1 MSFQI
6 CSCKG
11 LDSNCKMCFGSGYV
25 NTPTTEKPS
34 NQKDKK
40 SEDKRKL
47 KNLTDLPLNI
57 IDSLGKTELINL
69 TMEVIALLDLKSKKQ
84 MQILNSI
91 PFSSNTFRRD
101 FKEKFASLKDMEDEK
116 VLLRDKLTNI
126 EKVLVEQKISGN
138 FKFKHYLSDIEID
151 VDSNRHLKD
160 LIKEYKRLKN

>member
-1 MSFQI
+1 MTFQI

-25 NTPTTEKPS
+25 NSPTTEKSS

-40 SEDKRKL
+40 SDEKKKL
-47 KNLTDLPLNI
+47 KNVSDLPIN
-57 IDSLGKTELINL
+57 IDSLGKTELISI
-69 TMEVIALLDLKSKKQ
+69 TTEVIALLDFKSKKQ

-101 FKEKFASLKDMEDEK
+101 FKEKFARLKDFEEEK
-116 VLLRDKLTNI
+116 ILLREKLTAI
-126 EKVLVEQKISGN
+126 EKELVTQKISGN
-138 FKFKHYLSDIEID
+138 FRFKHYLSDIEID
-151 VDSNRHLKD
+151 VDSNRQLKE

>member
-1 MSFQI
+1 MTFQI

-25 NTPTTEKPS
+25 KSLTTDKSS

-40 SEDKRKL
+40 SVEKKKL
-47 KNLTDLPLNI
+47 KSVSELPLN
-57 IDSLGKTELINL
+57 IDSLGKPELINI
-69 TMEVIALLDLKSKKQ
+69 TTEVIALLDLKSKKQ

-101 FKEKFASLKDMEDEK
+101 FKEKFANLKDLEDEK
-116 VLLRDKLTNI
+116 ILLREKLTAI
-126 EKVLVEQKISGN
+126 EKELVAQKISGN
-138 FKFKHYLSDIEID
+138 FRFKHYLSDKEID
-151 VDSNRHLKD
+151 IDSNRQLKE

>member
-1 MSFQI
+1 MTFQI

-25 NTPTTEKPS
+25 KSLTADKSS

-40 SEDKRKL
+40 SVEKKKL
-47 KNLTDLPLNI
+47 KSVSELPLNI
-57 IDSLGKTELINL
+57 VSLGKTELINI
-69 TMEVIALLDLKSKKQ
+69 TTEVIALLDFKSKKQ

-101 FKEKFASLKDMEDEK
+101 FKEKFASLKDFEDEK
-116 VLLRDKLTNI
+116 ILLRENLTAI
-126 EKVLVEQKISGN
+126 EKELVAQKISGN
-138 FKFKHYLSDIEID
+138 FRFKHYLSDIEID
-151 VDSNRHLKD
+151 VDSNRQLKE

>member
-1 MSFQI
+1 MTFQI

-25 NTPTTEKPS
+25 KSLTPDKSS

-40 SEDKRKL
+40 SVEKKKL
-47 KNLTDLPLNI
+47 KSVSELPLN
-57 IDSLGKTELINL
+57 IDSLGKTELISI
-69 TMEVIALLDLKSKKQ
+69 TTEVIALLDFKSKKQ

-101 FKEKFASLKDMEDEK
+101 FKEKFASLKDFEEEK
-116 VLLRDKLTNI
+116 TLLREKLTAI
-126 EKVLVEQKISGN
+126 EKVLVDQKISGN
-138 FKFKHYLSDIEID
+138 FRFKHYLSDIEID
-151 VDSNRHLKD
+151 VDSNRQLKE

>member
-1 MSFQI
+1 MTFQI

-25 NTPTTEKPS
+25 KSLTTDKSS

-40 SEDKRKL
+40 SVEKKKL
-47 KNLTDLPLNI
+47 KSVSELPLN
-57 IDSLGKTELINL
+57 IDSLGKPELINI
-69 TMEVIALLDLKSKKQ
+69 TTEVIALLDLKSKKQ

-101 FKEKFASLKDMEDEK
+101 FKEKVASLKDFEDEK
-116 VLLRDKLTNI
+116 ILLREKLTAI
-126 EKVLVEQKISGN
+126 EKELVAQKISGN
-138 FKFKHYLSDIEID
+138 FRFKHYLSDKEID
-151 VDSNRHLKD
+151 VDSNRQLKE

>member
-1 MSFQI
+1 MTFQI

-25 NTPTTEKPS
+25 KSPTTDKSS

-40 SEDKRKL
+40 SVEKRKM
-47 KNLTDLPLNI
+47 KSVSDLPLNI
-57 IDSLGKTELINL
+57 DSLGKPELINI
-69 TMEVIALLDLKSKKQ
+69 TTEVIALLDLKSKKQ

-101 FKEKFASLKDMEDEK
+101 FKEKFANLKDLEDEK
-116 VLLRDKLTNI
+116 ILLREKLATI
-126 EKVLVEQKISGN
+126 EKELVTQKISGN
-138 FKFKHYLSDIEID
+138 FKFKHFLSDKDID
-151 VDSNRHLKD
+151 VDSNRQLKD

>member
-1 MSFQI
+1 MTFQI

-25 NTPTTEKPS
+25 KSLTTDKSP

-40 SEDKRKL
+40 SVEKKKL
-47 KNLTDLPLNI
+47 KSVSELPLNI
-57 IDSLGKTELINL
+57 VSLGKPELINI
-69 TMEVIALLDLKSKKQ
+69 TTEVIALLDLKSKKQ

-101 FKEKFASLKDMEDEK
+101 FKEKFAHLKDLEDEK
-116 VLLRDKLTNI
+116 ILLREKLTAI
-126 EKVLVEQKISGN
+126 EKELVTQKISGN
-138 FKFKHYLSDIEID
+138 FRFKHYLSDKEID
-151 VDSNRHLKD
+151 VDSNRQLKE

>member
-1 MSFQI
+1 MTFQI

-25 NTPTTEKPS
+25 KSLTTDKSS

-40 SEDKRKL
+40 SVEKKKL
-47 KNLTDLPLNI
+47 KSVSELPLN
-57 IDSLGKTELINL
+57 IDSLGKTELISI
-69 TMEVIALLDLKSKKQ
+69 TTEVIALLDFKSKKQ

-101 FKEKFASLKDMEDEK
+101 FKEKFASLKDFEDEK
-116 VLLRDKLTNI
+116 ILLRDKLTAI
-126 EKVLVEQKISGN
+126 EKELVTQKISGN
-138 FKFKHYLSDIEID
+138 FRFKHYLSNIEID
-151 VDSNRHLKD
+151 VDSNRQLKE